1 VNEGILDNDTI
12 ALIHDDNDEI
22 DDMEETDDVV
32 LGNEGKSLQ
41 VWVMLFQT
49 LLLQMM
55 SISKYL
61 KIWQICT
68 CDIKNCNKK
77 SRQPNHIGW
86 IFLNKL
92 EIFFSIYE

>member
-1 VNEGILDNDTI
+1 MNEGILDNDTI
-12 ALIHDDNDEI
+12 ALIHDGNDEI

-41 VWVMLFQT
+41 VWVMLLQT
-49 LLLQMM
+49 LT

-68 CDIKNCNKK
+68 CDMKNCNNK
-77 SRQPNHIGW
+77 SMQPNYIGW

-92 EIFFSIYE
+92 EIFFSIYVQ